1 MRDPRERLRDI
12 LEAIGHIER
21 YTVRGRQAFEK
32 DELIQ
37 TWFVRHLQNIGEAV
51 RALPPDLLAKAPD
64 LPWTKIMGMRH
75 ILVHDYFN
83 IDTEVVW
90 EAIEN
95 DLPDL
100 KRKIQAILRELGG
113 PS

>member
-1 MRDPRERLRDI
+1 MRDPRERLQDI

-21 YTVRGRQAFEK
+21 YVIRGRQAFEK

-37 TWFVRHLQNIGEAV
+37 NWFVRHLQNIGEGV
-51 RALPPDLLAKAPD
+51 RALPPDVLAKAPAV
-64 LPWTKIMGMRH
+64 PWAKIMGMRH

-83 IDTEVVW
+83 VDTELVW
-90 EAIEN
+90 DVIER

-100 KRKIQAILRELGG
+100 KRSVKAILKEQAG
-113 PS
+113 S